1 MYCRQLYEQ
10 ELDEKTIWGRSGK
23 RIVRK
28 YRCTSGQKKGRIVSK
43 IGSCYGAPNIKKRIS
58 LKKTKAKFGKRMIR
72 KALRTK
78 RMNPLSKRV
87 ARMNKSS
94 RRKR

>member
-1 MYCRQLYEQ
+1 MYCRELYE
-10 ELDEKTIWGRSGK
+10 DSITEKTIWGRNGK
-23 RIVRK
+23 QIVRK

-43 IGSCYGAPNIKKRIS
+43 ISSCYSAPNIKKRAT
-58 LKKTKAKFGKRMIR
+58 LKKTKARYGKRMVR

-87 ARMNKSS
+87 TRMNKSS